1 METVVKLD
9 FYEFLPGVFFVKTI
23 PIKGLEGDYGVLIK
37 TDEYFLTLDLNLH
50 PRVINQFYQFVDNC
64 HDVHINTHCHIDHI
78 AYLINI
84 RKILIAKF
92 SLPSPMFNIFDLLQK
107 ACPTHGV
114 CRCKSHNILET
125 TCD

>member
-50 PRVINQFYQFVDNC
+50 PRVINQFYQFVDNR

-78 AYLINI
+78 AYPINI
-84 RKILIAKF
+84 RKILIAK
-92 SLPSPMFNIFDLLQK
+92 SLLPSPMFNIFDLLQSMSN
-107 ACPTHGV
+107 TWGMSMQISQHIG
-114 CRCKSHNILET
+114 NNL
-125 TCD
+125 